1 MLYNQFEHKQH
12 NLFCSSTSRAL
23 HCSIHFSLILHIYFL
38 YSLPFLF
45 QLHWPHELHQK
56 QLRQNQPIHGQLFW
70 QQQSKRKAQ
79 NTGESKLFPLSQ
91 AVFCFD
97 WAEDNAQTQSTPA
110 SEKLFGRSTF
120 KYIFP
125 LYKLIF
131 HALVQC
137 YNISYLVL
145 YNFACIQIAI
155 HFYINLIIHLT

>member
-1 MLYNQFEHKQH
+1 MLYNQFEHKQQ

-91 AVFCFD
+91 TA
-97 WAEDNAQTQSTPA
+97 ALIGQKTMHRPSQHQTLKNCLGEA
-110 SEKLFGRSTF
+110 
-120 KYIFP
+120 P
-125 LYKLIF
+125 L
-131 HALVQC
+131 
-137 YNISYLVL
+137 NISSSFINSFSMHW
-145 YNFACIQIAI
+145 YNATIYSIWY
-155 HFYINLIIHLT
+155 YIILHAFRLPFTFISTLLFI